1 MASCVRNICTKNYQ
15 NLVIG
20 FQVTVKNVGD
30 VFLGHSVDF
39 DGPSLDFLDSMKPAH
54 ESIKERYPRKSRCFT
69 VVGQYFMKTVA
80 DRHGHAA

>member
-30 VFLGHSVDF
+30 VFWGTQCGSGLVCW
-39 DGPSLDFLDSMKPAH
+39 KPGEQKVA
-54 ESIKERYPRKSRCFT
+54 SSRQTAGNFRQRRLW
-69 VVGQYFMKTVA
+69 VL
-80 DRHGHAA
+80 RIL